1 MLKVHAL
8 HYLLTDISFMETF
21 LCLLP
26 KLLSGLCW
34 NAKFLWSCSI
44 ADIVVLQHPKHL
56 FITIF
61 SLSQHLLA
69 LTYVIYSIP
78 SEFWKSTVM
87 SSKYKVI
94 FATKARLTDQPNIFY
109 NLFDLWSE
117 KQKRKSNAVLSYHTV
132 YLKKLV
138 PSTYITNIR
147 HALSIS
153 ISKLV
158 AFWSVI
164 LSICI
169 ELHMKNWRY
178 TIQLSWPLKIS
189 LAGILQLLWLFRRI
203 WENKINNMFTNLN
216 AGLRK
221 KYTIA
226 K

>member
-117 KQKRKSNAVLSYHTV
+117 KQKKEKQCRSKLSYSVLKEACSLHVHNQYQTCIIHFYQQTCGILKCDSFYLYRTTYEELKIHHTV
-132 YLKKLV
+132 V
-138 PSTYITNIR
+138 MTTEDQSCRNSTAIMTVSTY
-147 HALSIS
+147 
-153 ISKLV
+153 
-158 AFWSVI
+158 
-164 LSICI
+164 
-169 ELHMKNWRY
+169 M
-178 TIQLSWPLKIS
+178 
-189 LAGILQLLWLFRRI
+189 
-203 WENKINNMFTNLN
+203 
-216 AGLRK
+216 RK
-221 KYTIA
+221 
-226 K
+226 